1 MIKVAFVL
9 SNLDEDGG
17 QTVVCT
23 LLKNLDK
30 NQYLPKLFVLS
41 KEKENRLSRQLRE
54 ANVEVEFL
62 NLRYDYKGVR
72 LIEIIHYFDRCM
84 KLFQPDIINVHLDT
98 LYSWFW
104 ALLRKRRIIFTVH
117 SDAGRISDR
126 ISLRLFKKLNHKK
139 LIRVIGVSEFASR
152 RFKEIFS
159 ASDVRTIY
167 NPVDIECYD
176 LSTKTGHEEIRF
188 INVARFYPVKNH
200 KLLIDAFSLVCK
212 KIANVQLY
220 LVGDGQE
227 YEKIQAYVLEKNIGE
242 KVHFMGYREDV
253 SELLMQSDIFV
264 MSSLSEALPV
274 SVIEALA
281 AGLPVVAT
289 RVGGLPELVSDN
301 GILVETNNAVQ
312 LGDAMLALARDE
324 NKRRQ
329 MGIYSRK
336 KSQLFQISNILFQYG
351 RLYDEE
357 AERKKE
363 IYHYN

>member
-1 MIKVAFVL
+1 MIKAAFVL

-30 NQYLPKLFVLS
+30 NKYLPKLFVLS
-41 KEKENRLSRQLRE
+41 REKENRLSRQLRE
-54 ANVEVEFL
+54 AEVEVEFL

-72 LIEIIHYFDRCM
+72 LFEIIYYFDKCM

-98 LYSWFW
+98 LYTWLW

-117 SDAGRISDR
+117 SDAGRISDKL
-126 ISLRLFKKLNHKK
+126 SLKLFKKLSGKK

-152 RFKEIFS
+152 RFEEIFS
-159 ASDVRTIY
+159 ASDVKTIY
-167 NPVDIECYD
+167 NPIDIECYAP
-176 LSTKTGHEEIRF
+176 SAKRGHEEIRF

-200 KLLIDAFSLVCK
+200 KLLIDAFELVCK
-212 KIANVQLY
+212 NITNVRLY
-220 LVGDGQE
+220 LIGDGQE
-227 YEKIQAYVLEKNIGE
+227 YEKMQAYVLEKNIEE

-264 MSSLSEALPV
+264 MSSLSEAFPV

-289 RVGGLPELVSDN
+289 RVGGLPELVSNN
-301 GILVETNNAVQ
+301 GILVETNNPVQ
-312 LGDAMLALARDE
+312 LCDAMLSLARDE
-324 NKRRQ
+324 DKRRQ
-329 MGIYSRK
+329 MGVYSRK
-336 KSQLFQISNILFQYG
+336 KSELFQISNILLQYG
-351 RLYDEE
+351 QLYDEE
-357 AERKKE
+357 AEK
-363 IYHYN
+363 